1 MSRRQ
6 SKSSGRASREQS
18 DAAVLGK
25 VSTANANKFSICER
39 IRNLGSCKFS
49 RNLRYECHAQVHPS
63 PTNMWVRRKQ
73 LLIKVHRELPTRV
86 SIDVFI
92 FESNTF
98 LVATA
103 EYGSDLRE
111 PPMTIPPRSFR
122 WLPPYRIFCTPAD
135 TVRSPYRQSTVL
147 PELVGT

>member
-6 SKSSGRASREQS
+6 SSGRASREQS

-25 VSTANANKFSICER
+25 VSTANADKFSICER
-39 IRNLGSCKFS
+39 IRNLGSSKFS
-49 RNLRYECHAQVHPS
+49 RNLPYECHAQVHPS
-63 PTNMWVRRKQ
+63 PTNVRARRKQ
-73 LLIKVHRELPTRV
+73 PLSKVHRELPTRV
-86 SIDVFI
+86 GIDVFI
-92 FESNTF
+92 FGSNTF
-98 LVATA
+98 LGATA
-103 EYGSDLRE
+103 GYGSDRRA